1 MIDPKLTLLELLKNG
16 WSLSFEPVFSSDW
29 LMEKAEFPQ
38 LVVSHIITTKTPLG
52 LSENPAIADYRYTGI
67 YLVDVWSSGEQD
79 KRWMMIEEVN
89 RILQSHHNSPGE
101 TLESV
106 RVSDWRDLDEGT
118 LRPPLYRS
126 QTRVE
131 VSYIG

>member
-1 MIDPKLTLLELLKNG
+1 MIDPKLTILDLLKGG
-16 WSLSFEPVFSSDW
+16 WSLDFEPVYSSDW
-29 LMEKAEFPQ
+29 LMEKADFPQ
-38 LVVSHIITTKTPLG
+38 LVVSHLITTKVPLG
-52 LSENPAIADYRYTGI
+52 LNENPTTAEYRYTGV

-89 RILQSHHNSPGE
+89 RILQSHYTPPVDA
-101 TLESV
+101 LESI